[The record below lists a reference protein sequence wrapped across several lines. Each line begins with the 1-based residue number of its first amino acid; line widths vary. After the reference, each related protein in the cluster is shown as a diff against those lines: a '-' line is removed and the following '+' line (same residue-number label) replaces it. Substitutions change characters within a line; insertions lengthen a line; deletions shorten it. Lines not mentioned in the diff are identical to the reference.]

1 MPALWVCK
9 SKYHNNLIQQ
19 DHQAIKRC
27 MGPMLGFKEFR
38 CARIVLDRIE
48 VMHMI
53 AKGQMKCAR
62 GTTRQPPTEFYS
74 LMTQAI
80 LNTPNQFALITLF
93 ATEPLCPLRGTAAI
107 ASMLSG
113 QRQ

>member
-1 MPALWVCK
+1 
-9 SKYHNNLIQQ
+9 
-19 DHQAIKRC
+19 
-27 MGPMLGFKEFR
+27 MLGFKEFR

-62 GTTRQPPTEFYS
+62 GITGQPSTEFYS
-74 LMTQAI
+74 LMTQEI
-80 LNTPNQFALITLF
+80 LNIPNQFALITLF
-93 ATEPLCPLRGTAAI
+93 STEPLCPSRGTAAI

>member
-1 MPALWVCK
+1 
-9 SKYHNNLIQQ
+9 
-19 DHQAIKRC
+19 
-27 MGPMLGFKEFR
+27 MLAFKELR

-48 VMHMI
+48 AMHTI

-62 GTTRQPPTEFYS
+62 GTTCQPPTEFYS
-74 LMTQAI
+74 LVTQAI
-80 LNTPNQFALITLF
+80 LNTPDQFALIILF
-93 ATEPLCPLRGTAAI
+93 ATEPRCPLRRTAAI